1 MDASIC
7 SSLDYAREHRECREH
22 RNSNA
27 CEFQKV
33 KNKRERE
40 RGITRPK
47 FKTLSSN
54 GVPTKGMRPRRPFFP
69 PFCARKGNELGEE
82 REREKRKG
90 KVNERAGISF
100 LVLSF
105 VSWVSQ
111 GPTFDLIFKDRLPSC
126 AVSNLQWQFPWQKG
140 GFETRKGGWKKR
152 KGCKWG
158 GIVMRYCEDVPVG
171 SLFLALSPCLSG

>member
-69 PFCARKGNELGEE
+69 PFCARKGNELGGE
-82 REREKRKG
+82 RERERREKEK
-90 KVNERAGISF
+90 
-100 LVLSF
+100 
-105 VSWVSQ
+105 
-111 GPTFDLIFKDRLPSC
+111 
-126 AVSNLQWQFPWQKG
+126 
-140 GFETRKGGWKKR
+140 
-152 KGCKWG
+152 
-158 GIVMRYCEDVPVG
+158 
-171 SLFLALSPCLSG
+171 